1 MNRSLNKII
10 QLSPSVADAINH
22 RKPII
27 ALESTIISH
36 GMPYPENLRVAEKL
50 ENIAS
55 QTGVVPATICLM
67 DGKIRVGLDENELEI
82 LAKAEHVAKVSSR
95 DIAPVLAKKQTGA
108 TTVAATM
115 KIAALSGIKVFATG
129 GIGGVHRKA
138 ASTFDISNDL
148 LELSRNPVIVVSAG
162 AKAILDLPKTLEFLE
177 TMGVP
182 VMGFQTDKF
191 PAFYSSESNLKID
204 RIDSTNEIAQIYK
217 TGIELGFKTGMLIGN
232 PIPKDEEIPFEEM
245 DSYIQKALIN
255 AENKGI
261 TGRDLTPFLLANIVK
276 ITGNQV
282 DCISFYPESSRHK
295 FSVISLKEDFNQMP

>member
-276 ITGNQV
+276 ITEG
-282 DCISFYPESSRHK
+282 R
-295 FSVISLKEDFNQMP
+295 SLKTNIELVKNNVKLACDIAKQL